1 MTKLIPVHLK
11 IKKCYFSGI
20 EMDYPVKILFG
31 KNSKIKTLNDCFI
44 FHENEL
50 TQLNLVDG

>member
-1 MTKLIPVHLK
+1 
-11 IKKCYFSGI
+11 
-20 EMDYPVKILFG
+20 MDYPVKILFG

-50 TQLNLVDG
+50 TQLNLADSYDKVTFK